1 MRVRKKC
8 LILFLLYFLMQGISM
23 AMDKTPFDACLDRV
37 RSDCKR
43 IQNSKFPEGLPE
55 VVASDYDFIQEK
67 CGFSCPDQARKMLM
81 VLYKYRLPSE
91 KSTYAGFDVPSPN
104 LNSNNYLLEL
114 MNEAFERGV
123 PYHVITFSDMNG
135 SYWCITK
142 DEEVVLYEPEF
153 NGTNVA
159 KKVDQEKGGGPY
171 SLVTWLNQWVLGR
184 D

>member
-1 MRVRKKC
+1 
-8 LILFLLYFLMQGISM
+8 M
-23 AMDKTPFDACLDRV
+23 ASDNNPLDVCLDHV
-37 RSDCKR
+37 RRECTL
-43 IQNSKFPEGLPE
+43 IQNTKFPEGLPDVSE
-55 VVASDYDFIQEK
+55 GDYGFLQDK
-67 CGFSCPDQARKMLM
+67 CGFPCPEGARNMLM
-81 VLYKYRLPSE
+81 VLYKYRLPSQN
-91 KSTYAGFDVPSPN
+91 STYAGFDVPSPK
-104 LNSNNYLLEL
+104 LNSHNYLLEL